1 MKQVSE
7 NEFYAYINEY
17 DHYYEFNDELK
28 VKNAPHNEYVDIK
41 ENRTDRLLGRISEF
55 LLNHELKYVYE
66 IQEVRTMAEIIINKE
81 RYECAPAVAAYVKEL
96 DKYNNALL
104 SDIAKKLEEIAELK
118 AENAR
123 LEEGYQKSVGVIA
136 ATDCVECK
144 NKIYRKAYNDVMMLR
159 ANIQEIIEDVCQ
171 NDGGAENETD

>member
-1 MKQVSE
+1 
-7 NEFYAYINEY
+7 
-17 DHYYEFNDELK
+17 
-28 VKNAPHNEYVDIK
+28 
-41 ENRTDRLLGRISEF
+41 
-55 LLNHELKYVYE
+55 
-66 IQEVRTMAEIIINKE
+66 MAEIIINKE

-144 NKIYRKAYNDVMMLR
+144 NGRR
-159 ANIQEIIEDVCQ
+159 
-171 NDGGAENETD
+171 